1 MNATSVKFSRSSGQ
15 DFYQTLRTRVNDY
28 FETKGIS
35 RYANAAMVFKTIVM
49 IGLYIVPYL
58 LIVTSTVTNYWLV
71 FATWVAMGIGISGI
85 GLSIMHDANHGA
97 YSSKAWINN
106 ALGALLNMLGGNAM
120 NWKIQHNMLH
130 HTYTNIDGLDE
141 DIAPG
146 KILRL
151 SPHQPLHKIHR
162 YQHIYGWFLYALMTV
177 MWVTIKEFKQL
188 IKWRGNGYFEAQGST
203 FGKALITLIFTKSI
217 YFSYA
222 LVLPLVLTPTPWWL
236 TLISFFVMHFIA
248 GFILG
253 IVFQPAHTVPDSE
266 FPLPDDNGNIENT
279 WAVHQVLTTSNFAP
293 DNRLFSWFVGGL
305 NYQVEHHL
313 FTNIC
318 HIHYRDLSKIV
329 RQTTEEFGLPY
340 HSATTFTEALRNH
353 GALLKRLG
361 RNQDLHQ
368 PEPAKMTMA

>member
-1 MNATSVKFSRSSGQ
+1 
-15 DFYQTLRTRVNDY
+15 
-28 FETKGIS
+28 
-35 RYANAAMVFKTIVM
+35 
-49 IGLYIVPYL
+49 
-58 LIVTSTVTNYWLV
+58 
-71 FATWVAMGIGISGI
+71 MGIGISGI

-97 YSSKAWINN
+97 YSSKAWVNS

-151 SPHQPLHKIHR
+151 SPHQPLNKIHR

-266 FPLPDDNGNIENT
+266 FPLPDDKGNMENT
-279 WAVHQVLTTSNFAP
+279 WAVHQMLTTSNFAP
-293 DNRLFSWFVGGL
+293 NNRLLSWFVGGL

-318 HIHYRDLSKIV
+318 HIHYRELSKIV
-329 RQTTEEFGLPY
+329 KATAEEFGLPY
-340 HSATTFTEALRNH
+340 HSAPTFMEALRNH

-361 RNQDLHQ
+361 RNQDLYH